1 MINII
6 FWPKIGK
13 LNTLPKQNLCIG
25 KNKSKTNYSID
36 SKKR

>member
-13 LNTLPKQNLCIG
+13 LNTLPKQNEFIG
-25 KNKSKTNYSID
+25 KKNQEISNTN
-36 SKKR
+36 